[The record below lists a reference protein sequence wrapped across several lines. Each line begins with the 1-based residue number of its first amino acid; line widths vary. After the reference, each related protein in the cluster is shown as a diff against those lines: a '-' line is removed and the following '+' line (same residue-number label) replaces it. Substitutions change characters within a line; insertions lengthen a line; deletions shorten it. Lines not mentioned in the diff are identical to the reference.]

1 MKQFEAEEWVIGAI
15 LINPE
20 NFERVRFML
29 SPDDFSH
36 PSHKKIF
43 QVMEDVERD
52 GAPLDITTISAL
64 LESKEIEIAKFLK
77 DDVPTGETL
86 KHWMKVVKKRSLEA
100 RLREE
105 VREGV
110 DVDTRKIEKLAYE
123 INALQN
129 NAPLYRS
136 LKDIPS
142 TGDDPMALIKTGF
155 IDLDRHLKFSA
166 GQVLMVAGR
175 TGTGKTSFGLQ
186 ALHYMSQVRPV
197 GVVSLEMSEGEIRD
211 RVFNSFG
218 DLPENFFIS
227 DPSTLSSLD
236 LKHRC
241 KAMKSEQGVE
251 VVLVDYLQLM
261 REREDFR
268 SRHLE
273 VSHII
278 RRIKEFAKELKL
290 AFIVVSSL
298 SRGNEEGRPTLSL
311 LKESGDIEFASD
323 GVLFI
328 HPEKEENLKS
338 LVIAKNRFGWTGD
351 VKVFWDGPKTRFSNY
366 RDKKIEGPQARGNSY
381 ELRQDGQLTY

>member
-1 MKQFEAEEWVIGAI
+1 MKQFEAEEWVVGVI
-15 LINPE
+15 LN
-20 NFERVRFML
+20 N
-29 SPDDFSH
+29 PDDFEKVKLTVSSADFFH
-36 PSHKKIF
+36 PCHKKIF
-43 QVMEDVERD
+43 QVMEDLERN
-52 GAPLDITTISAL
+52 GTPLDATTIYGL
-64 LESKEIEIAKFLK
+64 LGDKEIEVARFLK

-86 KHWMKVVKKRSLEA
+86 KHWIRVVKKRSLEA
-100 RLREE
+100 KVREE
-105 VREGV
+105 AAKE
-110 DVDTRKIEKLAYE
+110 DIDMRKIERVAYE
-123 INALQN
+123 MNALQN
-129 NAPLYRS
+129 DALLYQSIRE
-136 LKDIPS
+136 IPS
-142 TGDDPMALIKTGF
+142 LSDDPNALIKMGLV
-155 IDLDRHLKFSA
+155 DLDRHVKFSV
-166 GQVLMVAGR
+166 GRLLTISGR
-175 TGTGKTSFGLQ
+175 TGTGKTSLGLQ
-186 ALHYMSQVRPV
+186 ILYYISKTRPV
-197 GVVSLEMSEGEIRD
+197 GVVSLEMGKGEVRD

-218 DLPENFFIS
+218 NLPENFFVS

-298 SRGNEEGRPTLSL
+298 SRGNEESRPTLSL

-328 HPEKEENLKS
+328 HPEREEDRKILI
-338 LVIAKNRFGWTGD
+338 IAKNRWGWTGE
-351 VKVFWDGPKTRFSNY
+351 VKVFWDGEHTRFKNFQGG
-366 RDKKIEGPQARGNSY
+366 DGN
-381 ELRQDGQLTY
+381 G